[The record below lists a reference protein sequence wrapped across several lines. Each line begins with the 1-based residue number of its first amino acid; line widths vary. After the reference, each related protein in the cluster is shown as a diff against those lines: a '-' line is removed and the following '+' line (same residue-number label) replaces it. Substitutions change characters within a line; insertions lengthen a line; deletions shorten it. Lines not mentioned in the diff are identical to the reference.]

1 LEFNSTKLLYK
12 NKSLI
17 IKECLKVEVEVSY
30 MRIHFDFDFEGNRGP
45 GDFQEAGLFIMVE
58 FDIVDN
64 ASKPQIDIKRI

>member
-1 LEFNSTKLLYK
+1 
-12 NKSLI
+12 
-17 IKECLKVEVEVSY
+17 